1 MQSSL
6 CKASALARFYSLA
19 TKFCVICTS
28 VDQPAHDRLGPLLCE
43 PGAYSS
49 KHSLAVTRVGHSCH
63 IEGNTNFVNIC
74 QHCRQRSG
82 CKCIVDAA
90 PEARGPWA
98 FTGCHRKALDA
109 QAGDSL
115 ASTDQQIT
123 ACCNDALYTLLCSGA
138 SGLQILQ
145 RLTYRQL
152 KDMTIYAQAW
162 GLMRHPPS
170 IFEQWMMKPAGL
182 EDFMCKVPVKP

>member
-19 TKFCVICTS
+19 TKFSAICTS
-28 VDQPAHDRLGPLLCE
+28 VDQPAHDRLGPLLCK

-49 KHSLAVTRVGHSCH
+49 KHCLAVTRVGHSCR
-63 IEGNTNFVNIC
+63 IKDNTIFVNIC
-74 QHCRQRSG
+74 QHCRQMRG
-82 CKCIVDAA
+82 CKCSLDAV
-90 PEARGPWA
+90 PEARSACA
-98 FTGCHRKALDA
+98 FTGHRKGLDA

-115 ASTDQQIT
+115 ASADQQIM
-123 ACCNDALYTLLCSGA
+123 AYCNDALHTLLCSGA
-138 SGLQILQ
+138 SGLQTLQ

-170 IFEQWMMKPAGL
+170 IFEQWMVKPAGL
-182 EDFMCKVPVKP
+182 EDFVYGVPAQL